1 MHKKDTTE
9 VVLGICWVNVHH
21 VHDDQG
27 SHDAL
32 TDLISCVQSTLS
44 FVATIAVC
52 TQHVQDDTFLLA
64 CQVSKQLSLNTSGPG
79 TLGILREHF

>member
-1 MHKKDTTE
+1 MYKKDTTE

-21 VHDDQG
+21 VHDNQG

-32 TDLISCVQSTLS
+32 TDLISSVQSTLS
-44 FVATIAVC
+44 FVATIAVHTTC
-52 TQHVQDDTFLLA
+52 TGRHFPPG
-64 CQVSKQLSLNTSGPG
+64 LSGFETAEFKHIRAG

>member
-1 MHKKDTTE
+1 MHKKDITE

-27 SHDAL
+27 SHDAV

-44 FVATIAVC
+44 VVATIAVHTTC
-52 TQHVQDDTFLLA
+52 TG
-64 CQVSKQLSLNTSGPG
+64 LS
-79 TLGILREHF
+79 TLSSWLVRFRNS